1 MPDIQTELRTY
12 FDEVV
17 ERVTEE
23 DIRIR
28 ATTER
33 GIPVRSPRF
42 RPRPLAAGAI
52 GFGLA
57 MTLLGAVLVV
67 DRVFGA
73 GVSDV
78 GNGGGPGALP
88 SSGQGSPWLF
98 IPVLFGLGLLATGII
113 STRRPRSDMRERGD
127 GLMQTIEKVDPVE
140 APLDPNTRK
149 IKKRNRRL
157 SWLAGIL
164 AVAVIGL
171 GGWLIV
177 ELTASDS
184 AGAESLPAE
193 VHVAIDGYLNGWVAH
208 NGVTALSFA
217 TDDYQ
222 FVSQGRA
229 FDRAAQ
235 SPAITAGGGLG
246 FRLEVLDGM
255 VAGDGPYYLTQTER
269 IHMTGAPEG
278 GFPGISVYTLV
289 NVDGTWK
296 VQLHNWAGDL

>member
-1 MPDIQTELRTY
+1 
-12 FDEVV
+12 
-17 ERVTEE
+17 
-23 DIRIR
+23 
-28 ATTER
+28 
-33 GIPVRSPRF
+33 
-42 RPRPLAAGAI
+42 
-52 GFGLA
+52 
-57 MTLLGAVLVV
+57 
-67 DRVFGA
+67 
-73 GVSDV
+73 
-78 GNGGGPGALP
+78 
-88 SSGQGSPWLF
+88 
-98 IPVLFGLGLLATGII
+98 
-113 STRRPRSDMRERGD
+113 
-127 GLMQTIEKVDPVE
+127 MQTIEKVDPVE

-235 SPAITAGGGLG
+235 SPAITAGGALG